1 MITLEQLQA
10 GIVLPID
17 KPRQWTSFQAVNKVK
32 AVVRNTYGLKKFK
45 IGHAGTLDPLATG
58 LLLICI
64 GKATKEIP
72 SLQDG
77 DKVYTGTM
85 VLGATT
91 PCFDM
96 EQAVDHFYPYR
107 HITAELIDEV
117 RQRFEGPIMQV
128 PPMFSAVKID
138 GQRAYEYAR
147 RDDPTVT
154 VQPKPVTIHSFAITA
169 FRENEKIEFAPQPH
183 TGLTASQAIRFAQAG
198 ENEELKDA
206 SANSQHS
213 TLLPALQ
220 ALSTTESK
228 IIPAKNSQ
236 LYKNPQCIVPPHL
249 PQADFRICCG
259 KGTYI
264 RSLARDFGTA
274 LGSGAFLAS
283 LRREQIGQYTV
294 DQALALDQVE
304 TYFKS
309 GKVEV

>member
-32 AVVRNTYGLKKFK
+32 AVIRNTYGLKKFK

-96 EQAVDHFYPYR
+96 EQAVDHFYSYQ

-117 RQRFEGPIMQV
+117 RRRFEGPIMQV

-154 VQPKPVTIHSFAITA
+154 VQPKPVTVHSFAITD
-169 FRENEKIEFAPQPH
+169 FRKNEKLEFAPQPH

-206 SANSQHS
+206 SANSQHT
-213 TLLPALQ
+213 TL
-220 ALSTTESK
+220 
-228 IIPAKNSQ
+228 NSQ